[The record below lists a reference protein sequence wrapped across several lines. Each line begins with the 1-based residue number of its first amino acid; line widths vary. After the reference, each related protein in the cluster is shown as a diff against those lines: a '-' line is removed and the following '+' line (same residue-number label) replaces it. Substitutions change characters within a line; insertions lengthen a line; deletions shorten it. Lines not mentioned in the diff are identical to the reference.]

1 MSDATTPPAVQPI
14 AHPTLQSIAAHC
26 DEMLATATTPDY
38 SPALNGVQVGHHGPV
53 RKIAAAVDASLHTI
67 QLAAAADANLL
78 LVHHGLFWNG
88 LRPITG
94 THEARLRAL
103 FTHDIAVYSSH
114 LPLDAHATLGNSA
127 LLATE
132 LGLTVTG
139 LFARHEQIHCG
150 VRGESD
156 LDTAALI
163 ARVTEWARPL
173 GHHTVA
179 SRIPAG
185 HRTRR
190 FAICSGAGAQV
201 SNLREAYET
210 GVDTLIVGEGP
221 HWSAVDAE
229 EQGLVIIYAGHYATE
244 TLGVS
249 ALAAHLSARFNVPW
263 TFLHAPTGL

>member
-1 MSDATTPPAVQPI
+1 VST
-14 AHPTLQSIAAHC
+14 PTLARIADYC
-26 DEMLATATTPDY
+26 DELLATATTPDY
-38 SPALNGVQVGHHGPV
+38 SPALNGVQVGHQGPV

-94 THEARLRAL
+94 MHEVRLRAL

-114 LPLDAHATLGNSA
+114 LPLDAHATFGNSA
-127 LLATE
+127 LLAKE
-132 LGLTVTG
+132 LGLTVSG
-139 LFARHEQIHCG
+139 LFARHEHIHCG
-150 VRGESD
+150 VRGEAD
-156 LDTAALI
+156 LDTARFI
-163 ARVTEWARPL
+163 TQVSDWARPL

-190 FAICSGAGAQV
+190 WAICSGAGAQV

-221 HWSAVDAE
+221 HWSAIDAE
-229 EQGLVIIYAGHYATE
+229 ERGLVIIYAGHYATE
-244 TLGVS
+244 TLGVR
-249 ALAAHLSARFNVPW
+249 ALAAHLSERFDVPW

>member
-1 MSDATTPPAVQPI
+1 MSA
-14 AHPTLQSIAAHC
+14 PTLTLMAAYC
-26 DEMLATATTPDY
+26 DELLATASTPDY
-38 SPALNGVQVGHHGPV
+38 SPALNGVQVGHQGPV

-94 THEARLRAL
+94 MHEARLRAL

-114 LPLDAHATLGNSA
+114 LPLDAHATFGNSA
-127 LLATE
+127 LLAQE
-132 LGLTVTG
+132 LGLTTTG

-150 VRGESD
+150 VRGEDD
-156 LDTAALI
+156 LDTAALVG
-163 ARVTEWARPL
+163 RVTEWARPW
-173 GHHTVA
+173 GHHTIA
-179 SRIPAG
+179 SRIPTG

-190 FAICSGAGAQV
+190 WAICSGAGAQV
-201 SNLREAYET
+201 SNLREAYDT

-221 HWSAVDAE
+221 HWSAIDAE
-229 EQGLVIIYAGHYATE
+229 EQGVVIIYAGHYATE
-244 TLGVS
+244 TLGVR
-249 ALAAHLSARFNVPW
+249 ALAAHLSERYGVPW